1 MEPYIVPK
9 DWLVAIALL
18 AVGVGVPLPLTQRN
32 DWIGWATVVAISLIA
47 IPIFMFASYYCYAR
61 LRNFVTRPPASP
73 DNELED

>member
-18 AVGVGVPLPLTQRN
+18 AVGAGLALPLTQRN

-47 IPIFMFASYYCYAR
+47 IPISMLASYCCYAR